1 MFWRSVSGRLIISNN
16 DEKLRASQTRHQ
28 RYEKKYYLNDL
39 VKGDV
44 IFCAA
49 GVTDGE
55 MLKGIRIDGNNFLAD
70 LLVLHSEAKISKIVY

>member
-1 MFWRSVSGRLIISNN
+1 M
-16 DEKLRASQTRHQ
+16 
-28 RYEKKYYLNDL
+28 

-55 MLKGIRIDGNNFLAD
+55 MLKGIRVDGNNFLAD
-70 LLVLHSEAKISKIVY
+70 LLVLHSESKISKIYTETLEI